1 MAPNLLLLPGTTLTM
16 TMDKPTPQ
24 TVREAHLAAFSGR
37 LNMVACANH
46 CHMTLREFKMTFWE
60 YLKYNKPTF
69 VSERHEQLRL
79 DV

>member
-1 MAPNLLLLPGTTLTM
+1 MPLLLGTILSI
-16 TMDKPTPQ
+16 TMDKTTPR
-24 TVREAHLAAFSGR
+24 TVREAHIAAFSGR

-46 CHMTLREFKMTFWE
+46 CGMTLREFKMTFWE
-60 YLKYNKPTF
+60 YLKYNQPTF